1 MATPRFAW
9 GIDIGNRALKA
20 IKLVREGDALR
31 VDDVEVIEHE
41 QVLSNSG
48 DNRDSLV
55 QTALANF
62 AGRHITKGGVV
73 SIGVSGQSS
82 FARFIKLP
90 PVEKNKIPEI
100 VRFEAIQQIPFP
112 LDDVEWSYQLFE
124 QPDSPDVEV
133 GIFAMRKELVN
144 QQIKFFTDL
153 AMNVQLVQMNPL
165 AVYNAAYYDNRLQ
178 GGATMILDLGAE
190 NADLI
195 IADKDSVWLRSISIG
210 GNNFTEA
217 LVKAFK
223 LNFAKAEDL
232 KRNAQTSKYA
242 RQIFQAMRPI
252 FADLVAEMQRSI
264 GFYSSVH
271 RDSRIKK
278 IIALG
283 NTFRLPT
290 LQKYLQQN
298 LQIEVERLE
307 SFTAGAPADGRQA
320 AVLSDNIASMAGA
333 YGLAVQALGR
343 GKIESSLLPR
353 EIRQAKIWQEKTKW
367 FAGAAAL
374 FVAAAGVKFG
384 VYYYHNSQYES
395 ASAEDA
401 RRAVAAAIT
410 VGETNDREWSK
421 LQSSDEAIKI
431 KTSLINTTS
440 LANYRD
446 LWADLWIDFTGT
458 LPPANAT
465 APDKIKATPRIQR
478 RQVFIESV
486 TSQYQADISSI
497 VAMKEEEFKALGP
510 AAAPAPSVPQA
521 GGPTYRPS
529 GEEGMVRPIR
539 PGGAMVGGAGGG
551 RTGQAPEETA
561 AATGDRG
568 YLLTVRL
575 ISPYSDARTVI
586 EQSIVGRLKA
596 SLTAKAAF
604 DSGKPYYVAQ
614 AAIVSARQIKGDADR
629 QNILKTSYDAKRLAK
644 ATNEAAAL
652 GDGTAGNGG
661 GGGGGGGV
669 FARPVESGG
678 RRTPLTPPGGG
689 FARPP
694 APGGG
699 GDASATYGD
708 LIKDPAFEDGLFPG
722 ENVLDDWEVTVLIAV
737 VLDPKPA
744 PEKDP
749 KSVSDASD
757 HSPVDPTPA
766 VPAGLASRSRDV
778 IAERTSRTASPQS
791 R

>member
-1 MATPRFAW
+1 MANPRFAW

-20 IKLVREGDALR
+20 IKLVREGDSLR

-62 AGRHITKGGVV
+62 AGRHVTKGGVV
-73 SIGVSGQSS
+73 AIGVSGQSS

-124 QPDSPDVEV
+124 QPESTDVEV

-153 AMNVQLVQMNPL
+153 DMNVQLVQMNPL
-165 AVYNAAYYDNRLQ
+165 AVYNAAYHDNRLQ

-298 LQIEVERLE
+298 LQIEVERLDT
-307 SFTAGAPADGRQA
+307 FTAGAPADGRQA

-333 YGLAVQALGR
+333 YGLAVQAMGR

-353 EIRQAKIWQEKTKW
+353 EIRQAKLWQEKTKW

-395 ASAEDA
+395 QAAEEARRTVASAIA
-401 RRAVAAAIT
+401 
-410 VGETNDREWSK
+410 VGETNDREWAR

-446 LWADLWIDFTGT
+446 LWADLWIDFTST

-465 APDKIKATPRIQR
+465 APDKIKSTPRTQR

-486 TSQYQADISSI
+486 TSQYQPDISNI
-497 VAMKEEEFKALGP
+497 VAMKDEEFKALGP
-510 AAAPAPSVPQA
+510 AAAPAPSVPGM
-521 GGPTYRPS
+521 GGQTYRGAG
-529 GEEGMVRPIR
+529 GEEGMVRPTR
-539 PGGAMVGGAGGG
+539 PGVGGAYARGG
-551 RTGQAPEETA
+551 A
-561 AATGDRG
+561 ASENGDHTPATTGDRG

-575 ISPYSDARTVI
+575 ISPFNEARSVI
-586 EQSIVGRLKA
+586 EQTIVGKLKA
-596 SLTAKAAF
+596 SLTADLAFKA
-604 DSGKPYYVAQ
+604 GKPYYIAQ
-614 AAIVSARQIKGDADR
+614 AAIVSARQIKNDPDR
-629 QNILKTSYDAKRLAK
+629 QNTLKAAYEAKRAAK
-644 ATNEAAAL
+644 SANDAAAL
-652 GDGTAGNGG
+652 GDGSGAAAGGAFNRGN
-661 GGGGGGGV
+661 
-669 FARPVESGG
+669 ELSG
-678 RRTPLTPPGGG
+678 RRPIGGQG
-689 FARPP
+689 TFTRPT
-694 APGGG
+694 APGGS
-699 GDASATYGD
+699 GDPGAAGSDPT
-708 LIKDPAFEDGLFPG
+708 KDPAFEDGLFPG
-722 ENVLDDWEVTVLIAV
+722 EHVLDDWEVTLLIAV
-737 VLDPKPA
+737 VLDPKPT
-744 PEKDP
+744 PP
-749 KSVSDASD
+749 KETQDTTGSDASD
-757 HSPVDPTPA
+757 QWPADSKPTRVAAQPRDAMLARAARLPTP
-766 VPAGLASRSRDV
+766 PSR
-778 IAERTSRTASPQS
+778 
-791 R
+791 